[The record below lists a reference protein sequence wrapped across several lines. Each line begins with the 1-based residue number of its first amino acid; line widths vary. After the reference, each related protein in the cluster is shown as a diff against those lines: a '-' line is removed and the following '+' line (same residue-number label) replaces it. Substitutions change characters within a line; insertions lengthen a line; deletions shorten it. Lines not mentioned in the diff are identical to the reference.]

1 MLRPPCNPCNDER
14 KGSRILPLTSV
25 YRLLFSKEFL
35 MSEEEKI
42 VVTIKRKDRT
52 MVFPVNERD
61 KLRDLLKDRI
71 WWDRRSNRWA
81 GRGDVEELKEILEGQ
96 GYEVK
101 LVGPK

>member
-1 MLRPPCNPCNDER
+1 
-14 KGSRILPLTSV
+14 
-25 YRLLFSKEFL
+25 
-35 MSEEEKI
+35 MSEEEKV

-101 LVGPK
+101 LIGPK